1 MSLIDLITG
10 NAGNQVATDAENKF
24 GISKN
29 QVIALLAVA
38 APLVISYLRKKSQE
52 NSSEADALNN
62 ALDKD
67 HDGSILNNPS
77 QAVERQAEGNSILS
91 HIFGGEKANV
101 ENQLSQNTGISMDK
115 IGPILAM
122 LAPII
127 MGYIGKEKQSNGVTS
142 GGGLGDL
149 LGGILGNAQN
159 QAQSQPS
166 NPLNDILGS
175 VLGGGSNGQSAGNPL
190 NDILG
195 SVLGGGSQANSSGNP
210 LTDILGSVLGGG
222 QQNQQQGGLGGI
234 LGGILGGK

>member
-52 NSSEADALNN
+52 DPNEAEALNN

-67 HDGSILNNPS
+67 HDGSVLNDPS
-77 QAVERQAEGNSILS
+77 QLGSRQEEGGSILS

-122 LAPII
+122 LAPLI
-127 MGYIGKEKQSNGVTS
+127 MGYIGQQKQSNGVTS

-175 VLGGGSNGQSAGNPL
+175 VLGSGSNGQSSGNPL

-210 LTDILGSVLGGG
+210 LNDILGSVLGGG
-222 QQNQQQGGLGGI
+222 QQNQQGGGLGGL
-234 LGGILGGK
+234 LGGLLGGK

>member
-1 MSLIDLITG
+1 MNLIELITG
-10 NAGNQVATDAENKF
+10 NAGNQVASQAENKF

-29 QVIALLAVA
+29 QIIALLAVA

-52 NSSEADALNN
+52 DPNEAEALNN

-67 HDGSILNNPS
+67 HDGSILDNPA
-77 QAVERQAEGNSILS
+77 QVESRLQEGGSILD
-91 HIFGGEKANV
+91 HIFGGQKAQV

-122 LAPII
+122 LAPLI
-127 MGYIGKEKQSNGVTS
+127 MGYIGKEKQSSGVNS

-149 LGGILGNAQN
+149 LGGILGGAQN
-159 QAQSQPS
+159 QAQAEPS

-175 VLGGGSNGQSAGNPL
+175 VLGGGSQQSSGNPL

-195 SVLGGGSQANSSGNP
+195 SVLGGG
-210 LTDILGSVLGGG
+210 
-222 QQNQQQGGLGGI
+222 QQQQQQQGGLGGL
-234 LGGILGGK
+234 LGSILGGK

>member
-10 NAGNQVATDAENKF
+10 NAGNQVAEQAENKF

-29 QVIALLAVA
+29 QIIALMAVA
-38 APLVISYLRKKSQE
+38 APVIISYLRKKSNDDLQE
-52 NSSEADALNN
+52 AEALNN

-67 HDGSILNNPS
+67 HDGSILNDPS
-77 QAVERQAEGNSILS
+77 QVEARQQEGGSILS

-115 IGPILAM
+115 IGPILGM
-122 LAPII
+122 LAPLI
-127 MGYIGKEKQSNGVTS
+127 MGYIGKQKQQSGVTS

-149 LGGILGNAQN
+149 LGGILGGAQS

-166 NPLNDILGS
+166 SPLNDILAG
-175 VLGGGSNGQSAGNPL
+175 VLGGGSQNQSSGNPL

-195 SVLGGGSQANSSGNP
+195 NVLGGG
-210 LTDILGSVLGGG
+210 
-222 QQNQQQGGLGGI
+222 NQQQGGGLGDL
-234 LGGILGGK
+234 LGGILGGKR